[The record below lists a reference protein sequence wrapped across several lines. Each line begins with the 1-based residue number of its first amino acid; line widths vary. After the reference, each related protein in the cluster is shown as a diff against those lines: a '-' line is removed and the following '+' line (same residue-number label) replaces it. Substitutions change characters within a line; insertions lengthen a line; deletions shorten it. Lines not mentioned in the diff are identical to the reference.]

1 MSSINKVI
9 MMGNL
14 TRQPQLSFLPS
25 QTPVCDFGIAT
36 NRKFKK
42 QDGSKGEEVC
52 FVDCQIFG
60 KRAEVVN
67 QFFDKGS
74 QIFVEGRL
82 KFESWQDQ
90 QGGKH
95 SKLRVLVENF
105 EFCGGKKPKAA
116 DAAETQDSQNPGD
129 EIPF

>member
-1 MSSINKVI
+1 MSSLNRVLL
-9 MMGNL
+9 MGNM
-14 TRQPQLSFLPS
+14 TREPMLSYLPS

-42 QDGSKGEEVC
+42 ADGSKGEEVC

-67 QFFDKGS
+67 EYFKKGS
-74 QIFVEGRL
+74 QIFIEGRL

-90 QGGKH
+90 EGGKH

-105 EFCGGKKPKAA
+105 EFCGGKRVK
-116 DAAETQDSQNPGD
+116 DSGSDGSEPIDNEICENP
-129 EIPF
+129 F